1 MRKLFL
7 YTTCLIFLWT
17 PIHSQHLGKTQK
29 AAIDQAK
36 FLINADAIRR
46 DNSKGYMLV
55 YKDAMEKLKHVDSDR
70 YKEVRKKYRAARYLF
85 RKYSFLTRET
95 KQKIQLI
102 HDGSPELIEWLSQ
115 MQEAS
120 GGEVY
125 AYIGSKVRFSS
136 KESLGDTHIRFEDK
150 GTSAQ
155 LAIQLEIE
163 HDLLLMAPQPNA
175 VKITLATDADL
186 HVCRHELGHY
196 AYIVIEPD
204 SYYQFL
210 TEKAER
216 QSGDGHLHND
226 PSGVL
231 ADAFEFEFH

>member
-1 MRKLFL
+1 MLETRPVGFN
-7 YTTCLIFLWT
+7 
-17 PIHSQHLGKTQK
+17 
-29 AAIDQAK
+29 QAE

-55 YKDAMEKLKHVDSDR
+55 YKDAMEKLKHTDPLR
-70 YKEVRKKYRAARYLF
+70 YKDARKKYRAARYLY

-95 KQKIQLI
+95 EEKIRLI
-102 HDGSPELIEWLSQ
+102 HEGSPELIVWLSQ
-115 MQEAS
+115 MRAAS
-120 GGEVY
+120 GGDVF

-136 KESLGDTHIRFEDK
+136 KESLGDTHIRFEEREK
-150 GTSAQ
+150 KAQ
-155 LAIQLEIE
+155 LAIKIEIE
-163 HDLLLMAPQPNA
+163 QDLLLLAPQPNA

-204 SYYQFL
+204 SYYHFL
-210 TEKAER
+210 TEEAHR

-231 ADAFEFEFH
+231 ADAFEHKHY